1 MNRNPWPKHY
11 VEHRTPSPV
20 NVTDY
25 QAILDTAADE
35 RPLQTLLAAVPA
47 FLRQLVPASVD
58 FWCFDRMSFGGE
70 LIPDFLLCYRN
81 SRGFNWAYVELESPT
96 VPPLIKAGRPA
107 SKFNEAL
114 GQISDWRNWL
124 RDNIS
129 YAREHHG
136 LKQID
141 AEAPAFVVIGRRSHI
156 RAEHAL
162 KYRALSSDK
171 TSVMTYDR
179 LAEMAF
185 TGVEIEP

>member
-1 MNRNPWPKHY
+1 MNTNPWPENY
-11 VEHRTPSPV
+11 VEHRVPSTV
-20 NVTDY
+20 NLTDY
-25 QAILDTAADE
+25 QAILDAAADE
-35 RPLQTLLAAVPA
+35 RPLQTFFAAVPS
-47 FLRQLVPASVD
+47 FLRQLVPSCAN

-96 VPPLIKAGRPA
+96 VPPLIKAGRA
-107 SKFNEAL
+107 SSKLNQAL

-141 AEAPAFVVIGRRSHI
+141 AEAPAFVVIGRRGQV

-162 KYRALSSDK
+162 KYRALSSDR

-179 LAEMAF
+179 LAEIAV
-185 TGVEIEP
+185 TGLEA